1 MLVTFSSPQR
11 GLILAGGT
19 SCAADDEK
27 KIWNAAPANFL
38 EAIYVGLPKGL

>member
-1 MLVTFSSPQR
+1 MIVIFSSPQR

-27 KIWNAAPANFL
+27 KIWNAAPADFL
-38 EAIYVGLPKGL
+38 DDVYVGLPKGL